1 MQTQNLSRISGNAD
15 NTDDIEGRTKRIRI
29 KKVDKYL
36 EEEPQKLR
44 KQQLSDVPVEDE
56 FAQCHYI
63 LNRLKNHKSSFPFL
77 TPVDEKRDGIA
88 NYYDIIK

>member
-1 MQTQNLSRISGNAD
+1 M
-15 NTDDIEGRTKRIRI
+15 
-29 KKVDKYL
+29 
-36 EEEPQKLR
+36 
-44 KQQLSDVPVEDE
+44 PVEDE

-88 NYYDIIK
+88 NYYDIIKEPMDLGTVENNLNNGVYKSSSEFHAHINKIW